1 MAQRTSRFRPWL
13 LAGAAVCLMLVLAT
27 GPSMA
32 QEKVIKIGTIFPLT
46 GPVALAGQRC
56 QAAVQTAAEIIN
68 NKYPDIKVPLAA
80 QEGILGGHKIVLVH
94 ADSQGKP
101 DVGKAEAERLI
112 NQEGVYALIGSYNSS
127 VTGPASLVAER
138 AKKIFMCGASSSA
151 ALTQRDLN
159 FFFRTAPTDETESIE
174 FVEVMK
180 WVNKTQPGANLKTIG
195 VIYENSVFGK
205 HAADEAKKAA
215 AAAGFQVTADVPF
228 SPGATNLDSEV
239 QTLKSKNPDAIFGA
253 CLGADYSLWVRT
265 MKKMAWMPKMTLNY
279 CTGYQD
285 PVITKQL
292 GDDANYFMGDTGYSP
307 EFASLMPAVAGVE
320 KVFMSK
326 TGGVPFDSDSI
337 QEAVVM
343 FVLAQA
349 IEKAGTLDPE
359 TVAKTLRAGTWDSPL
374 SLGGKVAFAPGGQ
387 NIKAESVVTQLQGG
401 QYKRVFPEGLAD
413 TKLIFPMKPWNQR

>member
-1 MAQRTSRFRPWL
+1 MTFRNTCPRRWL
-13 LAGAAVCLMLVLAT
+13 LLVLAACLLVGLAS
-27 GPSMA
+27 GPAPA

-68 NKYPDIKVPLAA
+68 NKYPDIRVPLAA

-239 QTLKSKNPDAIFGA
+239 QTLKSKNPEVLFGA

-320 KVFMSK
+320 KIFMSK
-326 TGGVPFDSDSI
+326 TAGVPFDSDSI

-359 TVAKTLRAGTWDSPL
+359 TVAKTLRAGTWESPL

-401 QYKRVFPEGLAD
+401 QYKRIFPEGLAD
-413 TKLIFPMKPWNQR
+413 TKMIFPMKPWNQR

>member
-1 MAQRTSRFRPWL
+1 
-13 LAGAAVCLMLVLAT
+13 
-27 GPSMA
+27 
-32 QEKVIKIGTIFPLT
+32 
-46 GPVALAGQRC
+46 
-56 QAAVQTAAEIIN
+56 
-68 NKYPDIKVPLAA
+68 
-80 QEGILGGHKIVLVH
+80 
-94 ADSQGKP
+94 
-101 DVGKAEAERLI
+101 
-112 NQEGVYALIGSYNSS
+112 

-239 QTLKSKNPDAIFGA
+239 QTLKSKNPDVLFGA

-320 KVFMSK
+320 KIFMSK
-326 TGGVPFDSDSI
+326 TAGVPFDSDSI

-359 TVAKTLRAGTWDSPL
+359 TVAKTLRAGTWESPL

-413 TKLIFPMKPWNQR
+413 TKMIFPMKPWNQR

>member
-1 MAQRTSRFRPWL
+1 MAFRNTCPRRWL
-13 LAGAAVCLMLVLAT
+13 LLVLTACLLVGLAS
-27 GPSMA
+27 GPAPA

-68 NKYPDIKVPLAA
+68 NKYPDIRVPLAA

-239 QTLKSKNPDAIFGA
+239 QTLKSKNPDVLFGA

-292 GDDANYFMGDTGYSP
+292 GG
-307 EFASLMPAVAGVE
+307 
-320 KVFMSK
+320 
-326 TGGVPFDSDSI
+326 
-337 QEAVVM
+337 
-343 FVLAQA
+343 
-349 IEKAGTLDPE
+349 
-359 TVAKTLRAGTWDSPL
+359 RR
-374 SLGGKVAFAPGGQ
+374 
-387 NIKAESVVTQLQGG
+387 QLLHG
-401 QYKRVFPEGLAD
+401 
-413 TKLIFPMKPWNQR
+413 